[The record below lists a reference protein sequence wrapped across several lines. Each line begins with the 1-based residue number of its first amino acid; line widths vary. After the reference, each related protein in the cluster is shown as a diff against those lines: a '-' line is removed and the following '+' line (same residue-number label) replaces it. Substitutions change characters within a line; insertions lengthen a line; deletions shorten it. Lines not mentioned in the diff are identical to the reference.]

1 MTSPNFEG
9 GAASQRSTAARR
21 RRCCDGCGH
30 ANTRRVLAESVGANG
45 ICYGGVRFMSKYL
58 SKSATKRVP
67 LSSKR
72 ARKGYYKGNGGTKEG
87 HITSKGRFIV
97 DFSKRLEIV
106 MPRTLE
112 GFQVSLSEPIRE
124 LSSMPNPPPET

>member
-1 MTSPNFEG
+1 MLWSNTLLV
-9 GAASQRSTAARR
+9 
-21 RRCCDGCGH
+21 H
-30 ANTRRVLAESVGANG
+30 TRRVLADSVGANG

-87 HITSKGRFIV
+87 HITSKGRFVV

-112 GFQVSLSEPIRE
+112 GFQLKPYVSSTAPRF
-124 LSSMPNPPPET
+124 PPEMRPTGP